1 MKKIFSLTLALALA
15 ACAPKHD
22 DQSPVDNPSPV
33 KTETPDESVVRGSAT
48 VTVTS
53 NDISAM
59 ANGSATVTYA
69 NAPSVNFKI
78 DASALVAGAMTGN
91 TLSLGKVAVS
101 DLSDNALNICGTN
114 GKTKCTKAIIR
125 LYTTGTIAGFVN
137 TSDSTS
143 YGVPVFASGLN
154 PTTALTLGSP
164 GVTTQQV
171 TIANNTHV
179 LKLADFTSP
188 SYDITSDFSNAGA
201 GQYSMTL
208 VVEYAL
214 SQ

>member
-1 MKKIFSLTLALALA
+1 L
-15 ACAPKHD
+15 
-22 DQSPVDNPSPV
+22 
-33 KTETPDESVVRGSAT
+33 ETT
-48 VTVTS
+48 
-53 NDISAM
+53 
-59 ANGSATVTYA
+59 GSATVTYSNSPA
-69 NAPSVNFKI
+69 VNFKI
-78 DASALVAGAMTGN
+78 DASALVAGAMTGS
-91 TLSLGKVAVS
+91 TLSLGKVTVS
-101 DLSDNALNICGTN
+101 DLSDNALNICGSN

-125 LYTTGTIAGFVN
+125 LYTTGSIAGFVN

-164 GVTTQQV
+164 GVTAQQV
-171 TIANNTHV
+171 SIASNTHV
-179 LKLADFTSP
+179 LKLSDFTAP
-188 SYDITSDFSNAGA
+188 TYDITSDFSNAGA